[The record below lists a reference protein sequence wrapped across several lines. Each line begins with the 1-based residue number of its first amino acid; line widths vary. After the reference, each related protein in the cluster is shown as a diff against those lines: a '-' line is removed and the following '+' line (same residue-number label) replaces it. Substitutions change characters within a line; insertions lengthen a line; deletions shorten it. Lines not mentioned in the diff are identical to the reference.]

1 MSRHS
6 DLQRVLDLGIVAIIR
21 APSGD
26 QLVQVA
32 EALYAGGVDVLEI
45 TFTVPR
51 AVEVL
56 AEVSRKLGNKVL
68 LGAGTVLDPETAR
81 AAMLAGAE
89 FIVTPAV
96 RPAVIEMC
104 NRYDKVV
111 MSGAFTPTE
120 VLHAWECG
128 SDVVKVFPAEIGGP
142 GHLKALAGPFPQIRL
157 LPTGGVNLNT
167 LGDFVKSGACAV
179 GLGSSLVTKEHLA
192 KGDFAGIQELAAAYV
207 AKVKEVRSKK

>member
-1 MSRHS
+1 MSRHT

-32 EALYAGGVDVLEI
+32 EALYAGGIDVIEI

-51 AVEVL
+51 AIEVL
-56 AEVSRKLGNKVL
+56 AEVSRKLGHKVL
-68 LGAGTVLDPETAR
+68 LGAGTVLDSETAR

-96 RPAVIEMC
+96 RPTVIEIC

-128 SDVVKVFPAEIGGP
+128 SDVVKVFPAEIGGTT
-142 GHLKALAGPFPQIRL
+142 HLKALAGPFPQIRL

-167 LGDFVKSGACAV
+167 LGDFVKAGACAV

-192 KGDFAGIQELAAAYV
+192 NQDFAGIQKLAEAYV
-207 AKVKEVRSKK
+207 AKVKEVRAKA

>member
-1 MSRHS
+1 MSRHT

-32 EALYAGGVDVLEI
+32 EALCAGGVDVIEI

-56 AEVSRKLGNKVL
+56 AEVSRKLGNKIL
-68 LGAGTVLDPETAR
+68 LGAGTVLDSETAR

-96 RPAVIEMC
+96 RPEVIEMC
-104 NRYDKVV
+104 HRYDKVV

-142 GHLKALAGPFPQIRL
+142 TLLKALAGPFPQIRL

-167 LGDFVKSGACAV
+167 LGDFVKAGACAV

-192 KGDFAGIQELAAAYV
+192 SGDFAAMQKLAEAYV
-207 AKVKEVRSKK
+207 AKVKEVRAKG

>member
-1 MSRHS
+1 MSRHT

-32 EALYAGGVDVLEI
+32 EALHAGGIDVIEI

-56 AEVSRKLGNKVL
+56 AEVSRKLGHKLL
-68 LGAGTVLDPETAR
+68 LGAGTVLDSETAR

-96 RPAVIEMC
+96 RPTVIEMC

-128 SDVVKVFPAEIGGP
+128 SDVVKVFPAEIGGTT
-142 GHLKALAGPFPQIRL
+142 HLKALAGPFPQIRL

-167 LGDFVKSGACAV
+167 LGDFVKAGACAV

-192 KGDFAGIQELAAAYV
+192 NKDFAGIQKLAAAYV
-207 AKVKEVRSKK
+207 AKVKEVRAKG

>member
-32 EALYAGGVDVLEI
+32 EALYAGGVDVIEI

-56 AEVSRKLGNKVL
+56 AEVSKRLGKKIL
-68 LGAGTVLDPETAR
+68 LGAGTVLDGETAR

-96 RPAVIEMC
+96 RPEVIRMC
-104 NRYDKVV
+104 NRYDKLV

-120 VLHAWECG
+120 VLNAWELG
-128 SDVVKVFPAEIGGP
+128 SDVVKVFPAEIGGTT
-142 GHLKALAGPFPQIRL
+142 HLKALAGPFPQIRL

-167 LGDFVKSGACAV
+167 ISDFMKAGACAV
-179 GLGSSLVTKEHLA
+179 GLGSSLVTKDHLA
-192 KGDFAGIQELAAAYV
+192 RGDFAGIQQLAQAYV
-207 AKVKEVRSKK
+207 EKVREIRQAT

>member
-32 EALYAGGVDVLEI
+32 EALHAGGVDVIEI

-56 AEVSRKLGNKVL
+56 AEVSRKLGDKIL
-68 LGAGTVLDPETAR
+68 LGAGTVLDSETAR

-96 RPAVIEMC
+96 RPGVIEIC

-120 VLHAWECG
+120 VLQAWECG
-128 SDVVKVFPAEIGGP
+128 SDVVKIFPAEIGGTT
-142 GHLKALAGPFPQIRL
+142 HLKALAGPFPQIRL

-167 LGDFVKSGACAV
+167 LGDFMQAGACAV

-192 KGDFAGIQELAAAYV
+192 KGDFAGIQKLAEAYV
-207 AKVKEVRSKK
+207 AKVKEVRGRG

>member
-21 APSGD
+21 APRGD

-32 EALYAGGVDVLEI
+32 EALHRGGIDVIEI

-56 AEVSRKLGNKVL
+56 AEVSRKLGDRVL
-68 LGAGTVLDPETAR
+68 LGAGTVLDSETAR
-81 AAMLAGAE
+81 SAMLAGAE
-89 FIVTPAV
+89 FFVTPAV
-96 RPAVIEMC
+96 RPSVIEIC
-104 NRYDKVV
+104 QRYDKMV

-128 SDVVKVFPAEIGGP
+128 SDAVKVFPAEIGGP

-157 LPTGGVNLNT
+157 LPTGGVNLDT
-167 LGDFVKSGACAV
+167 LGDFVKAGACAV

-192 KGDFAGIQELAAAYV
+192 KGDFAGIQKLAEAYV
-207 AKVKEVRSKK
+207 AKVQEVRKK